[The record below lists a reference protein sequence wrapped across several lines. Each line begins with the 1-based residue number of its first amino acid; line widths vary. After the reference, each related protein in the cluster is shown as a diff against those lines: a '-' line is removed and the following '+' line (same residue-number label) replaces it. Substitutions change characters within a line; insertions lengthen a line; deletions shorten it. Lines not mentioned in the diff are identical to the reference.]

1 MRREALCVIAVFA
14 VSATAS
20 ALEVSR
26 PQCDSWAAA
35 GECTA
40 NPTYMREQCSSA
52 CRCHSWA
59 AAGEC
64 ANNPSYMR
72 ANCEAACMHRE
83 PSPPPPPP
91 ALTEA
96 DCATWAAEGECEQN
110 ADFMAFACATACV
123 RAARRERC
131 GEHACAGLP
140 APTPCGGGHNRSSF
154 SLERNGT
161 WPITLE
167 LQMATRQMMLPV
179 AVVNDGAAA
188 ARLYWVDE
196 QGREAGYGV
205 AMPGGRSVLETWM
218 GHHWRARDLETGE
231 LLREI
236 HAQVLVARSC
246 ACGAHLTPRSKLLA
260 RLQQPG
266 ADAST
271 PTALLVELRDPH
283 SALVHIINR
292 TDGAERLAGRLHP
305 PGSRAPNATHQLLV
319 SAVRAGDVI
328 TVRREATGETIMQ
341 HMAGDVALPRCSE
354 RAGTPKAAPPRT
366 DADADAARTAAH
378 ASKAALLERRRD
390 SVRGEVEA
398 MRAALT
404 RMRDVGAAETL
415 DESTLREYAA
425 DARRAITRG
434 EEKKVAAAAP
444 EISPK
449 AMSKG
454 KAQPKR
460 RGRKAKITRDELRA

>member
-1 MRREALCVIAVFA
+1 MPREALCVIAALA

-20 ALEVSR
+20 EASR
-26 PQCDSWAAA
+26 AQCDSWAAA

-40 NPTYMREQCSSA
+40 NPSYMRQQCSSA

-59 AAGEC
+59 TAGEC
-64 ANNPSYMR
+64 ASNPSYMR
-72 ANCEAACMHRE
+72 VHCQAACMQRE

-91 ALTEA
+91 AL
-96 DCATWAAEGECEQN
+96 DCMTWAAEGECEHN

-140 APTPCGGGHNRSSF
+140 ESTPCGGGHNRSSV
-154 SLERNGT
+154 SLERNGS
-161 WPITLE
+161 WPIAPA
-167 LQMATRQMMLPV
+167 LQTATRQMMLPV
-179 AVVNDGAAA
+179 AVVNDGVGA
-188 ARLYWVDE
+188 ARLYWVDDHGLE
-196 QGREAGYGV
+196 TGYGV

-246 ACGAHLTPRSKLLA
+246 ACGAHLTPRAKLLA

-283 SALVHIINR
+283 RALVHIINR

-305 PGSRAPNATHQLLV
+305 PGSRAPNASHQLLV

-328 TVRREATGETIMQ
+328 TVRREGTGETIMQ

-354 RAGTPKAAPPRT
+354 RAGAPSAAAPLGRT
-366 DADADAARTAAH
+366 DADVDAEARTAAH
-378 ASKAALLERRRD
+378 ASKAEMLERRRD

-404 RMRDVGAAETL
+404 RLRDVGAAETL
-415 DESTLREYAA
+415 DESTLREHAA

-434 EEKKVAAAAP
+434 EEKKAAAAVATAP
-444 EISPK
+444 EISLAHDERPK
-449 AMSKG
+449 A
-454 KAQPKR
+454 KR
-460 RGRKAKITRDELRA
+460 RRRTATITRDELRA